1 MEEIGSTIH
10 DRLGNVVVMKT
21 PLRIPRKGTGQGGGR
36 TWVIMICDRDAIS
49 IMGVILINWTRI
61 AMVEACV
68 LDRAQAYWL
77 SVIRETEK
85 GDGVSVRTEN
95 NAELREMAPPRGSV
109 GGNGHRGKGEEYSG
123 KGKRAET
130 RAQLQA

>member
-10 DRLGNVVVMKT
+10 DRLGDAVVMKT
-21 PLRIPRKGTGQGGGR
+21 PLRIPRRGTGQGGGR
-36 TWVIMICDRDAIS
+36 TWVIMIRDREAIS

-61 AMVEACV
+61 AMAEACV
-68 LDRAQAYWL
+68 LDKAQAYWL

-85 GDGVSVRTEN
+85 GDRVSVRMEN
-95 NAELREMAPPRGSV
+95 KTELREMALPCGSV
-109 GGNGHRGKGEEYSG
+109 GGNGRRGKGEDYIG
-123 KGKRAET
+123 KGKRAAT